1 MPSWCVS
8 LPDVSANGR
17 IGLAP
22 QRAMPPPFRPQ
33 RQSSP
38 SIRVASCSAQR
49 RSLAAWVF
57 KRGPCNDFPCP
68 LPGCG
73 GTDRFQYT
81 DRFGEGNYFCR
92 SCGAGGG
99 IKLAQGVLGLKF
111 GELLE
116 RVESQVGKV
125 QATKRSGIN
134 TVSPLRMRQLA
145 QRIWNEARPVVPGD
159 EVDRYLRNRG
169 VRMERYPRSLRF
181 HPALG
186 YYVKKG
192 TDKRSTKVAE
202 YPAMLACVQGRDGH
216 AVTLH
221 RTYLRNGQK
230 LALADAG
237 DTARKLLS
245 SGINGAAI
253 RLGQPAE
260 ALGITE
266 GIETGLAVRLDH
278 NVPVWAAVSCGNMER
293 VWVPDWVREVRIYAD
308 NDADSEFAG
317 QVSAY
322 LLARRLAREAKAAGL
337 PREVKVLVPPTAGSD
352 WLDERVAGLAATLQA
367 A

>member
-1 MPSWCVS
+1 MTSEDFTARVDEVKRRAHGHWTSILGALGVS
-8 LPDVSANGR
+8 ETILSGKNA
-17 IGLAP
+17 
-22 QRAMPPPFRPQ
+22 
-33 RQSSP
+33 
-38 SIRVASCSAQR
+38 
-49 RSLAAWVF
+49 
-57 KRGPCNDFPCP
+57 PCP
-68 LPGCG
+68 MPGCG

-81 DRFGEGNYFCR
+81 DKFGEGNYFCR

-125 QATKRSGIN
+125 QATKRPQTN
-134 TVSPLRMRQLA
+134 AVSPLRMKQLA
-145 QRIWNEARPVVPGD
+145 QRIWNEARPVTPGD
-159 EVDRYLRNRG
+159 DVDRYLRNRG
-169 VRMERYPRSLRF
+169 VQMEKYPRSLRC
-181 HPALG
+181 HPALD
-186 YYVKKG
+186 YFVKKG
-192 TDKRSTKVAE
+192 TDKRSTKVAQ

-221 RTYLRNGQK
+221 RTYLKNGQK
-230 LALADAG
+230 VAFGDGADS
-237 DTARKLLS
+237 ARKLLS

-253 RLGQPAE
+253 RLGQPE
-260 ALGITE
+260 EVLGITE
-266 GIETGLAVRLDH
+266 GIETGLAVRLDE

-293 VWVPDWVREVRIYAD
+293 VWLPDWVREVRIYAD
-308 NDADSEFAG
+308 NDADGEFSG

-337 PREVKVLVPPTAGSD
+337 SWEVKVLIPQTAGSD
-352 WLDERVAGLAATLQA
+352 WLDKRVAGLAGTLQA